1 LKSILIRF
9 EYAAKGIDTRSS
21 MKTGLVMLVLR
32 CMRMLMGYKSMLY
45 SLKKGES
52 APMEGGFKLPVKL
65 C

>member
-1 LKSILIRF
+1 M
-9 EYAAKGIDTRSS
+9 GIDTRSS

-32 CMRMLMGYKSMLY
+32 RMRMRMAHKSMLL

-52 APMEGGFKLPVKL
+52 VPVAGGFEMSVKP

>member
-1 LKSILIRF
+1 LKSILIQF
-9 EYAAKGIDTRSS
+9 EYGAEGIDTRSS

-32 CMRMLMGYKSMLY
+32 CMRMHMTYKSMLS

-52 APMEGGFKLPVKL
+52 GPVEGGFKLSVRL

>member
-9 EYAAKGIDTRSS
+9 EYGAKGIDTRSS

-32 CMRMLMGYKSMLY
+32 CMRRLMAYKSMLS

-52 APMEGGFKLPVKL
+52 APVEGGFELSVKL

>member
-1 LKSILIRF
+1 
-9 EYAAKGIDTRSS
+9 

-32 CMRMLMGYKSMLY
+32 CMRMLMAYKSMLY

-52 APMEGGFKLPVKL
+52 APMEGGFKLSVKL

>member
-1 LKSILIRF
+1 L
-9 EYAAKGIDTRSS
+9 EYGAKGIDTRSS

-32 CMRMLMGYKSMLY
+32 CMRMLMAYKSMLS

-52 APMEGGFKLPVKL
+52 EWVEGRFKLSVKL